1 MMFIFL
7 RNKLLYLTAFLVLTA
22 VAGPLSVAG
31 QKGFDRIERDRMK
44 AMLNNVKNEVKKTY
58 YDPNFHG
65 IDIEARFKKAEDRLD
80 EVTSTGQALG
90 VIGQVLIDFND
101 SHLFFLP
108 PPTNLQ
114 VQYGWRYKMV
124 GDKCIITSL
133 KPGSDAEK
141 KGVKVGDQ
149 IMGIQGFRPSK
160 TELWKVQ
167 YYYNLISPR
176 DRIKLTLLSPGAES
190 PRDVEVQSEIKK
202 QSTKITFTT
211 YFKLEDGFHNEENDK
226 HRFLNLGNISVW
238 RFPSFEFDPAEVPS
252 LMSRFKDSE
261 ALIIDLR
268 GNGGGYVK
276 TMERLTGHVFDKDI
290 KVAELKGRKPMDP
303 SIAKTVGGK
312 DVFKGKIIVLLDSQ
326 SGSASEVFARV
337 LQLEKRGQILGDV
350 SAGAV
355 MQSRPFNGEL
365 GTDSVVFYGA
375 SITNADLIMADG
387 KSLEHIGVIPD
398 ELILPTPEDI
408 AAGRDPV
415 LARAFEILGAK
426 VTADSA
432 GKMFP
437 GYFWK

>member
-1 MMFIFL
+1 MKSIFL
-7 RNKLLYLTAFLVLTA
+7 RNKLFFLSAFVLLTVW
-22 VAGPLSVAG
+22 AGSFSIAA
-31 QKGFDRIERDRMK
+31 QSFDRIERDRMK
-44 AMLNNVKNEVKKTY
+44 AMLKNVKTEVKKSY

-65 IDIEARFKKAEDRLD
+65 IDIEARFKKAEERLD
-80 EVTSTGQALG
+80 QVTSTGQALG

-124 GDKCIITSL
+124 GDKCIITSV
-133 KPGSDAEK
+133 KPGSDADK

-149 IMGIQGFRPSK
+149 IMGIQGFRPSRN
-160 TELWKVQ
+160 ELWKVQ

-176 DRIKLTLLSPGAES
+176 DRIKLTLLSPGTEA
-190 PRDVEVQSEIKK
+190 PRDLEVQSEIKK
-202 QSTKITFTT
+202 QATKITFTT
-211 YFKLEDGFHNEENDK
+211 YFKLGDGFHNEENDK
-226 HRFLNLGNISVW
+226 HRFLNLGNISAW
-238 RFPSFEFDPAEVPS
+238 KFPSFEFDPAEVSS
-252 LMSRFKDSE
+252 LMSRFDKSE
-261 ALIIDLR
+261 GLIIDLR

-303 SIAKTVGGK
+303 SIAKTAGGK
-312 DVFKGKIIVLLDSQ
+312 DVYKGKIIVLLDSQ

-337 LQLEKRGQILGDV
+337 LQLEKRGQVLGDV

-355 MQSRPFNGEL
+355 MQSIPFNGEL

-398 ELILPTPEDI
+398 ELILPTPEDV

-415 LARAFEILGAK
+415 LARAFEILGKK
-426 VTADSA
+426 VSPEDA
-432 GKMFP
+432 GKAFP
-437 GYFWK
+437 GYFWR

>member
-1 MMFIFL
+1 MKSIFL
-7 RNKLLYLTAFLVLTA
+7 RNNFFFLAAILVLA
-22 VAGPLSVAG
+22 AWAGPLSVAA
-31 QKGFDRIERDRMK
+31 QSFDRIERDRMK
-44 AMLNNVKNEVKKTY
+44 AMLKNIKNEVKKNY
-58 YDPNFHG
+58 YDPAFHG
-65 IDIEARFKKAEDRLD
+65 IDIEERFKKAEDRLD
-80 EVTSTGQALG
+80 QVTSTGQALG
-90 VIGQVLIDFND
+90 VIAQVLIDFND
-101 SHLFFLP
+101 SHLSFLP
-108 PPTNLQ
+108 PPTTIQ

-124 GDKCIITSL
+124 GDKCVITSV

-141 KGVKVGDQ
+141 QGVKVGDE
-149 IMGIQGFRPSK
+149 IVAIQGFRPNRK
-160 TELWKVQ
+160 ELWKIR
-167 YYYNLISPR
+167 YYYNVISPR
-176 DRIKLTLLSPGAES
+176 DRVKLTLLSPGGAA
-190 PRDVEVQSEIKK
+190 PRDVEVQSEKK
-202 QSTKITFTT
+202 TQSTKITFET
-211 YFKLEDGFHNEENDK
+211 YFKMYDGFYNEENDK
-226 HRFLNLGNISVW
+226 HRFITVGNIMAW
-238 RFPSFEFDPAEVPS
+238 KFPSFEFDPAEVPS

-303 SIAKTVGGK
+303 SIAKTAGGK
-312 DVFKGKIIVLLDSQ
+312 DVYKGKIIVLLDSQ

-337 LQLEKRGQILGDV
+337 LQLEKRGQVLGDV

-398 ELILPTPEDI
+398 ELILQTPEDV